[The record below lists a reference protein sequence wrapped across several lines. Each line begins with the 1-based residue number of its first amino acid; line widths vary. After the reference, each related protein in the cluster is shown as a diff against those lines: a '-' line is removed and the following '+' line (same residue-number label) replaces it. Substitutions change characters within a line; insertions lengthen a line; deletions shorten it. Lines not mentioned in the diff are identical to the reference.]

1 MTVATDACDVC
12 DSQKIRIKKSSGGIT
27 SGQFTER
34 YACAMVVSRSDIQ
47 RMTQTTYRI
56 VDGRGI
62 IEITTDATRAGRL
75 SRAGYRV
82 TAHTA
87 D

>member
-34 YACAMVVSRSDIQ
+34 YVCDGCGATGRIIGRAEQAPAQWS
-47 RMTQTTYRI
+47 YR
-56 VDGRGI
+56 GRIFNG
-62 IEITTDATRAGRL
+62 
-75 SRAGYRV
+75 
-82 TAHTA
+82 
-87 D
+87 